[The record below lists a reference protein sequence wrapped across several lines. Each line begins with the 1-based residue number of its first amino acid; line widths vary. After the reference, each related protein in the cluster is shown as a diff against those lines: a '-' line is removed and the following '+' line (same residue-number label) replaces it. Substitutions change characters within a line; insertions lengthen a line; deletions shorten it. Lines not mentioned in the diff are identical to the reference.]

1 MSKKMQNEFE
11 YLEKFQVYTNY
22 FLSCETDCQNF
33 SSENCNLVF
42 IKIFNSILFES
53 DEKIKS
59 KKVAYLVFWLNF
71 IIELRNR
78 QIEEPLLTTILTII
92 DKLDLQQLIKYT
104 SKLLPFDFSAEIN
117 YEVRKVFD
125 NETALTDAQ
134 IDILLS
140 ILARKNIIIS
150 APTSY
155 GKTGTVLKS
164 LLVALGKGIIKNFI
178 VILPTKSLI
187 NEYRKNINSYFN
199 NQLDQI
205 VITETPYMRPEPEK
219 AIFLFTQERF
229 LIYNNSFPDYKFD
242 YVVLDE
248 VQDLINVVKVS
259 DNERSILLAKA
270 IAVLDSQNVPM
281 AFLMP
286 YINAPYNSFI
296 EKFID
301 LDLNNTL
308 IIDELY
314 SPTSSIKYLIKKEN
328 NTFNLYDVTYNR
340 GFFNE
345 SKQIKLDIQDV
356 SPGETFD
363 SIKYDLYKI
372 CASHEINSLKEKNI
386 YFCKKNDVS
395 DIAELFAI
403 NILLDGQECSNKR
416 KRALIRYLSDYID
429 EHFEL
434 IEFLK
439 KGIAIHTGDLD
450 TFTKRQIETIFA
462 EEKSGINHI
471 FCTNTLLKGVNLNAN
486 NLFFLAK
493 KGRFDNAELDKKN
506 LLGRVGRLGNCLQ
519 GRIFRFFVE
528 TKNLKF
534 DTIRRELNSSSE
546 PCEFSAKKFALPTED
561 KQSPALKTYLSD
573 KKIKNRITEG
583 YIKTTTEYN
592 CFDYF
597 LGFEESKKVQRKI
610 EQKTNAE
617 ILEMVAALKL
627 SNYECYEKVVAIL
640 ADIYEWSNSSDDIL
654 SKRMTKHRFIA
665 RLFYNVAI
673 GTTIKKLVQS
683 SLEISVKNN
692 EKPYIIT
699 TIRRHE
705 EVWFLSPIEHDDL
718 INRGFRIRDYTDKD
732 RNKLIYSTMSD
743 VSNLIEFR
751 LKKYL
756 QDLYYRL
763 SQLTGTHLKDLESF
777 LTHSIVGNP
786 KKIGLKNIG
795 IVDEFAIDALCEQPH
810 LFDDQDYPIISQIRN
825 FAVSLDDT
833 DPVKYS
839 IQDVFGK

>member
-1 MSKKMQNEFE
+1 MSKKRRNEFE
-11 YLEKFQVYTNY
+11 YLESFQMYTEY

-33 SSENCNLVF
+33 STETCNLVF
-42 IKIFNSILFES
+42 IKIFNSTLFES

-71 IIELRNR
+71 IIELRHR
-78 QIEEPLLTTILTII
+78 QIEEPLLTTIITII

-117 YEVRKVFD
+117 YEVRKIFD

-134 IDILLS
+134 IDVFFA

-164 LLVALGKGIIKNFI
+164 LLVSLEKGIIKNFV

-205 VITETPYMRPEPEK
+205 VVTEAPYMRPESEK
-219 AIFLFTQERF
+219 AVFLFTQERF
-229 LIYNNSFPDYKFD
+229 LIYNNSFPDYVFD

-270 IAVLDSQNVPM
+270 IAVLDSYNVPM

-286 YINAPYNSFI
+286 YINAPYDSFV
-296 EKFID
+296 EKFVD
-301 LDLNNTL
+301 LDLKNTL
-308 IIDELY
+308 IIDNLF

-328 NTFNLYDVTYNR
+328 NVFNLYDVTYNR
-340 GFFNE
+340 GFFYNT
-345 SKQIKLDIQDV
+345 KQIKLDIHDV
-356 SPGETFD
+356 NPDDTFD
-363 SIKYDLYKI
+363 SIRYDLYKI
-372 CASHEINSLKEKNI
+372 CASPEINSLKEKNI
-386 YFCKKNDVS
+386 YFCRKTDVS
-395 DIAELFAI
+395 NIAELFST
-403 NILLDGQECSNKR
+403 NIQLDDKECANKR
-416 KRALIRYLSDYID
+416 KMALIRYLSDYID

-434 IEFLK
+434 IEFLG

-450 TFTKRQIETIFA
+450 TFTKRQIETIFV
-462 EEKSGINHI
+462 EEKTGINHI
-471 FCTNTLLKGVNLNAN
+471 FCTSTLLKGVNLNAN

-519 GRIFRFFVE
+519 GRIFRFFVDA
-528 TKNLKF
+528 KNLKF
-534 DTIRRELNSSSE
+534 DTIRQELNSSSE

-561 KQSPALKTYLSD
+561 KQSSALKTYLSD
-573 KKIKNRITEG
+573 KKIKNKITDG
-583 YIKTTTEYN
+583 YIKTVNEYN

-597 LGFEESKKVQRKI
+597 LGIEESKKVQQRI
-610 EQKTNAE
+610 TQKTNAE

-627 SNYECYEKVVAIL
+627 SNYECYENVVAIL
-640 ADIYEWSNSSDDIL
+640 ADIYEWANSSDDIL
-654 SKRMTKHRFIA
+654 SKRMTKTRFIA

-683 SLEISVKNN
+683 SLEIGAKNN

-699 TIRRHE
+699 TIRGRE
-705 EVWFLSPIEHDDL
+705 EVWFLSPNEHDDF

-732 RNKLIYSTMSD
+732 RNKLIYSTMAD
-743 VSNLIEFR
+743 VSDLIEFR

-763 SQLTGTHLKDLESF
+763 TQLTDTHLEDLESF
-777 LTHSIVGNP
+777 LTHSIVGNHR
-786 KKIGLKNIG
+786 KIELKNIG
-795 IVDEFAIDALCEQPH
+795 IVDEFAIDVLCEQPR
-810 LFDDQDYPIISQIRN
+810 LFDEKDYPIISEIRD
-825 FAVSLDDT
+825 FAAALDDT

-839 IQDVFGK
+839 VQDVFGA

>member
-1 MSKKMQNEFE
+1 MQNEFE

-92 DKLDLQQLIKYT
+92 NKLDLQQLIKYT

-134 IDILLS
+134 IDILFS

-164 LLVALGKGIIKNFI
+164 LLVALEKGIIKNFI

-259 DNERSILLAKA
+259 DNERSVLLAKA

-296 EKFID
+296 GKFID

-314 SPTSSIKYLIKKEN
+314 SPTSSIKYLAKGKRKA
-328 NTFNLYDVTYNR
+328 TLGLSV
-340 GFFNE
+340 G
-345 SKQIKLDIQDV
+345 
-356 SPGETFD
+356 G
-363 SIKYDLYKI
+363 
-372 CASHEINSLKEKNI
+372 
-386 YFCKKNDVS
+386 
-395 DIAELFAI
+395 LFAYRHAPER
-403 NILLDGQECSNKR
+403 LRSRTSWNK
-416 KRALIRYLSDYID
+416 
-429 EHFEL
+429 
-434 IEFLK
+434 
-439 KGIAIHTGDLD
+439 
-450 TFTKRQIETIFA
+450 
-462 EEKSGINHI
+462 
-471 FCTNTLLKGVNLNAN
+471 
-486 NLFFLAK
+486 
-493 KGRFDNAELDKKN
+493 
-506 LLGRVGRLGNCLQ
+506 
-519 GRIFRFFVE
+519 
-528 TKNLKF
+528 
-534 DTIRRELNSSSE
+534 SS
-546 PCEFSAKKFALPTED
+546 A
-561 KQSPALKTYLSD
+561 
-573 KKIKNRITEG
+573 
-583 YIKTTTEYN
+583 
-592 CFDYF
+592 
-597 LGFEESKKVQRKI
+597 
-610 EQKTNAE
+610 
-617 ILEMVAALKL
+617 
-627 SNYECYEKVVAIL
+627 
-640 ADIYEWSNSSDDIL
+640 
-654 SKRMTKHRFIA
+654 H
-665 RLFYNVAI
+665 
-673 GTTIKKLVQS
+673 
-683 SLEISVKNN
+683 
-692 EKPYIIT
+692 
-699 TIRRHE
+699 
-705 EVWFLSPIEHDDL
+705 
-718 INRGFRIRDYTDKD
+718 
-732 RNKLIYSTMSD
+732 
-743 VSNLIEFR
+743 VSNTQSEF
-751 LKKYL
+751 K
-756 QDLYYRL
+756 
-763 SQLTGTHLKDLESF
+763 
-777 LTHSIVGNP
+777 
-786 KKIGLKNIG
+786 
-795 IVDEFAIDALCEQPH
+795 
-810 LFDDQDYPIISQIRN
+810 
-825 FAVSLDDT
+825 
-833 DPVKYS
+833 
-839 IQDVFGK
+839 